1 MTHAVETVAMAG
13 EAARAAVGY
22 LGEEARW
29 ALLQK
34 WLEKEP
40 ADDRKA
46 GKRSVRLE
54 ALRSIVSPRVNDR
67 AWNRVLREHRPVEWA
82 EELRLANGLGGRR
95 YTEKDGK
102 TICGPGGNYEVS

>member
-13 EAARAAVGY
+13 EATRAAVGY

-29 ALLQK
+29 ALLQQ

-95 YTEKDGK
+95 
-102 TICGPGGNYEVS
+102 

>member
-1 MTHAVETVAMAG
+1 MTHRFETVAMAG
-13 EAARAAVGY
+13 EAARTAVGY

-40 ADDRKA
+40 AGDRRA

-54 ALRSIVSPRVNDR
+54 ALRSMVSPRVNDR
-67 AWNRVLREHRPVEWA
+67 DWDSVLREHRPVEWA
-82 EELRLANGLGGRR
+82 EELRLANRLGCRRPGTGGR
-95 YTEKDGK
+95 
-102 TICGPGGNYEVS
+102 

>member
-1 MTHAVETVAMAG
+1 MRPRIETVAMAG
-13 EAARAAVGY
+13 EAARTAVGY

-40 ADDRKA
+40 AGDRKA
-46 GKRSVRLE
+46 GKRSVRVE

-67 AWNRVLREHRPVEWA
+67 EWDKVLREHRPVEWA
-82 EELRLANGLGGRR
+82 EELRLANGLVCGRPDAP
-95 YTEKDGK
+95 ESDDLL
-102 TICGPGGNYEVS
+102 